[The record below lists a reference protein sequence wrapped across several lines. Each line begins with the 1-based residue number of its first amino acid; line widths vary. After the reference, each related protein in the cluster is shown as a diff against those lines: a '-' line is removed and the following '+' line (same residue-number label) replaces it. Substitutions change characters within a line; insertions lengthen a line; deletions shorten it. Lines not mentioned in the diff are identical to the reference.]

1 MSDVKVASLMPE
13 QLVLKF
19 NTRYTKTVR
28 KRTDKAVQKILDGL
42 VELSLEIAE
51 VNDVMSVIAGYN
63 GDVKY
68 HQDEDG

>member
-1 MSDVKVASLMPE
+1 
-13 QLVLKF
+13 
-19 NTRYTKTVR
+19 
-28 KRTDKAVQKILDGL
+28 
-42 VELSLEIAE
+42 LSLEIAE